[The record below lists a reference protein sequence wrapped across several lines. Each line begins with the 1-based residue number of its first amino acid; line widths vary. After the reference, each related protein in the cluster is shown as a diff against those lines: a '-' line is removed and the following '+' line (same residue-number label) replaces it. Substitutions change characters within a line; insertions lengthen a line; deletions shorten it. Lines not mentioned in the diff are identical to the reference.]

1 MVNFMESE
9 AAQWRQIYRRL
20 KSEGKLC
27 APRGLQIL
35 EVENFSYSLAP
46 YVRFPN
52 FEARHLNL
60 DYIREEF
67 QWYLGGDP
75 YDLGILQH
83 ASIWRNLVLRGRLNS
98 NYGLYV
104 FRKGGLDWA
113 ASELAR
119 DRDSRRACI
128 TILDDT
134 HLKEETLDVPC
145 TAYMNFRIRN
155 NKLNMSVHMRS
166 QDAIYG
172 MTNDAPAFSF
182 VHEMLYVA
190 LRDTCYPD
198 LQMGDYHH
206 TADSFH
212 VYARHFKMLDELCKD
227 GAEFTTIEV
236 PRISGAQEVDYL
248 RSCSWMTDVPP
259 REFDFTH
266 WLTDA
271 KLQIRSEIGL
281 SAETQ
286 KEKGVTVEF
295 EEDGDS

>member
-1 MVNFMESE
+1 
-9 AAQWRQIYRRL
+9 
-20 KSEGKLC
+20 
-27 APRGLQIL
+27 
-35 EVENFSYSLAP
+35 
-46 YVRFPN
+46 
-52 FEARHLNL
+52 
-60 DYIREEF
+60 
-67 QWYLGGDP
+67 
-75 YDLGILQH
+75 
-83 ASIWRNLVLRGRLNS
+83 
-98 NYGLYV
+98 
-104 FRKGGLDWA
+104 
-113 ASELAR
+113 
-119 DRDSRRACI
+119 
-128 TILDDT
+128 
-134 HLKEETLDVPC
+134 
-145 TAYMNFRIRN
+145 MNFRIRDDR
-155 NKLNMSVHMRS
+155 LNMSVHMRS

-182 VHEMLYVA
+182 VHEMLYVT

-227 GAEFTTIEV
+227 DAAFTTIEV
-236 PRISGAQEVDYL
+236 PRISGAREVDYL
-248 RSCSWMTDVPP
+248 RSCSWMTDAPP

>member
-1 MVNFMESE
+1 MEPE
-9 AAQWRQIYRRL
+9 AEQWRRIYRRL
-20 KSEGKLC
+20 KSEGKPC

-35 EVENFSYSLAP
+35 EAENFSYALEP

-60 DYIREEF
+60 KYIREEF

-75 YDLGILQH
+75 YDLGILEH

-104 FRKGGLDWA
+104 FRKGGLDWVVA
-113 ASELAR
+113 ELQR
-119 DRDSRRACI
+119 DKDSRRACI
-128 TILDDT
+128 TILDET
-134 HLKEETLDVPC
+134 HLKAETLDVPC

-182 VHEMLYVA
+182 IHEMLYVT

-198 LQMGDYHH
+198 LQMGGYHH

-212 VYARHFKMLDELCKD
+212 VYERHFKMLDELCKD
-227 GAEFTTIEV
+227 DAKFTPLEA
-236 PRISGAQEVDYL
+236 PRIKNAEEVEYL
-248 RSCSWMTDVPP
+248 RSCKWMAESSPY
-259 REFDFTH
+259 EFEFTE
-266 WLTDA
+266 WLTNP
-271 KLQIRSEIGL
+271 KQRVRTEIEL
-281 SAETQ
+281 RTNKQTMTAVQPKS
-286 KEKGVTVEF
+286 
-295 EEDGDS
+295 D

>member
-1 MVNFMESE
+1 MESE

-104 FRKGGLDWA
+104 FRKGGLEWA
-113 ASELAR
+113 ATELAH
-119 DRDSRRACI
+119 DKDSRRACI

-134 HLKEETLDVPC
+134 HLKAETLDVPC

-182 VHEMLYVA
+182 VHEMLYVT
-190 LRDTCYPD
+190 LRDTCYAD